1 MEVLNMKK
9 WEKFTDIE
17 LEQMVKESRSTRDL
31 AIKIGYAPNG
41 GSGVAEVNKMLREKN
56 FDSSHFTGQAW
67 NKDNF
72 DYSRFQYGK
81 AIKIADAV
89 FAIAA
94 LRGRKCE
101 KCGRETWEGAP
112 IPLEVHHE
120 DGNHLNNQLS
130 NLKLLCCN
138 CHALTKN
145 YKGKN
150 ISNKNIN
157 EISDED
163 FIEALKSTP
172 NVRQALIKLGLTAAG
187 GNYARAY
194 DLINKYNIVQS

>member
-1 MEVLNMKK
+1 MKK

-17 LEQMVKESRSTRDL
+17 LEQMVKDSRSIRDL
-31 AIKIGYAPNG
+31 CIKLGYAPDG
-41 GSGVAEVNKMLREKN
+41 GSGPKAVIEMLQQKN
-56 FDSSHFTGQAW
+56 FNYSHFNGQGW

-72 DYSRFQYGK
+72 NYSRFQYGK
-81 AIKIADAV
+81 TIKIANAV
-89 FAIAA
+89 SALAA

-101 KCGRETWEGAP
+101 VCGLEEWQGQP

-120 DGNHLNNQLS
+120 DGNHLNNNLS

-157 EISDED
+157 EVSDED

-194 DLINKYNIVQS
+194 DLIIKYNII

>member
-1 MEVLNMKK
+1 MEVLSMKK
-9 WEKFTDIE
+9 WEKFTDVE
-17 LEQMVKESRSTRDL
+17 LEQMVKNSRSIRDL
-31 AIKIGYAPNG
+31 CIKLGYAPDG
-41 GSGVAEVNKMLREKN
+41 GSGPKAVNEMLQEKE
-56 FDSSHFTGQAW
+56 FDYSHFSGQGW

-81 AIKIADAV
+81 VIKISVAAS
-89 FAIAA
+89 ALAA

-101 KCGRETWEGAP
+101 QCDLEEWQGQP

-120 DGNHLNNQLS
+120 DGDHLNNNLS

-150 ISNKNIN
+150 INKDEEIDDETFIN
-157 EISDED
+157 
-163 FIEALKSTP
+163 ALKSTN
-172 NVRQALIKLGLTAAG
+172 NVRQALLKLGLTAAG
-187 GNYARAY
+187 GNYERAY
-194 DLINKYNIVQS
+194 NLINKYNIIQK

>member
-1 MEVLNMKK
+1 MEVLDMKK

-81 AIKIADAV
+81 VIKIADAV
-89 FAIAA
+89 SAIAA

-101 KCGRETWEGAP
+101 RCGRETWEGAP

-120 DGNHLNNQLS
+120 DGDHLNNRLS

-150 ISNKNIN
+150 INKTE
-157 EISDED
+157 EIDDET
-163 FIEALKSTP
+163 FIEALKTTN
-172 NVRQALIKLGLTAAG
+172 NVRQALLKLGLTAAG
-187 GNYARAY
+187 GNYERAY
-194 DLINKYNIVQS
+194 NLINKYNIIQQ